1 MKNLVYPFLALLGAS
16 PSTSAKVEVHEI
28 SKNNVELLPGGKE
41 ADGIIGDFVL
51 RNNLIEC
58 VIGGS
63 AEKTSIVE
71 SRTINEIRI
80 IADTRYPIAFRGFGV
95 TARGGLNQFLDYS
108 RSVGCHSNRASVRRV
123 KLHRRVDSKKRE
135 DGCR

>member
-63 AEKTSIVE
+63 ADNRKANMGAFWGE
-71 SRTINEIRI
+71 SW
-80 IADTRYPIAFRGFGV
+80 
-95 TARGGLNQFLDYS
+95 AR
-108 RSVGCHSNRASVRRV
+108 A
-123 KLHRRVDSKKRE
+123 
-135 DGCR
+135 

>member
-63 AEKTSIVE
+63 ADNRKANMGAFWKTLPTPVKNS
-71 SRTINEIRI
+71 
-80 IADTRYPIAFRGFGV
+80 FRLRPNL
-95 TARGGLNQFLDYS
+95 AK
-108 RSVGCHSNRASVRRV
+108 
-123 KLHRRVDSKKRE
+123 KLFY
-135 DGCR
+135 CAM